1 MLQSLIMRMLES
13 GLRKESNNFV
23 FLLVIFMDQK
33 YNKSVIYKHENIIK
47 M

>member
-1 MLQSLIMRMLES
+1 
-13 GLRKESNNFV
+13 V